1 MAASSPALSNNGG
14 ESTPSTSAS
23 TPPPPPAAAAA
34 TTTTVKNPAFPTI
47 TLQRPDPPKNLRG
60 LNKPKCIKCGNV
72 ARSRCPYQSC
82 KSCCSKA
89 QNPCHIHVLKP
100 NATLADRG
108 ASTNS
113 STPQQQ
119 PNEGLPSGS
128 SAKVSS
134 VRQLSSTFSQ
144 FNNVH
149 IPLRSRK
156 PVTRKEALVIN
167 EWRFAKLKEYK
178 ERNIEAENESFDRY
192 MQNISLLE
200 EIFDVNSE
208 RQDADACQMSSP
220 TISGDLKEAIMGMKV
235 KLRSNPMRIDKFR
248 KRIQQTVDQGLRKL
262 QKHDNDDGSNNQND
276 EADLD
281 AAPEA
286 AKDWWAGKTSAWAE
300 LNDRL
305 NKARNVEDLKVC
317 IEMRSN
323 IKSEQ
328 KISAQTKTEG
338 TEISKEQAALND
350 FALGQESDFSPM
362 KLVRNIQID
371 QSTLCSMDSH
381 FSSLEEIEDL

>member
-1 MAASSPALSNNGG
+1 MAASSPVLSNNGG

-23 TPPPPPAAAAA
+23 TPPPPPAAATMA
-34 TTTTVKNPAFPTI
+34 TVKNPAFPTI
-47 TLQRPDPPKNLRG
+47 TLQRSDPPKNLRG

-119 PNEGLPSGS
+119 PNEALPSGS

-134 VRQLSSTFSQ
+134 LRQLSSTFSQ

-156 PVTRKEALVIN
+156 PVTRKEALAIN
-167 EWRFAKLKEYK
+167 DWRFAKLTEYK

-208 RQDADACQMSSP
+208 RQDEDACQMSSP

-235 KLRSNPMRIDKFR
+235 KLRSNPLRIDKFR

-262 QKHDNDDGSNNQND
+262 QKHDSSNDDGSNDQND

-281 AAPEA
+281 AAPKA
-286 AKDWWAGKTSAWAE
+286 AKDRWAGKTSAWEE

-305 NKARNVEDLKVC
+305 NKARNLEDLKVC

-323 IKSEQ
+323 IRSQQ
-328 KISAQTKTEG
+328 KLSAEKENKD
-338 TEISKEQAALND
+338 TEISKEQDASND
-350 FALGQESDFSPM
+350 FALGQESDFSPI